1 MPAAA
6 EEAAN
11 VEQNYCA
18 NNDDESTPNQ
28 NKKAK
33 AVEEIPNSA
42 KTVVETQKETESKVK
57 EFLQLLVDYF
67 SNVEQTSGSEKV
79 AELTDSFASLVA
91 KNYPNNF
98 VAFLS
103 IVVENGSMPAYLAAV
118 KYAQEAMTV
127 EVANEFLSYLAN
139 HFLRYI
145 DNCRS
150 SRAFDQFCRYFLEF
164 AAVFPQVESTDFVS
178 SFIVPDTV
186 LLDHKLRMAI
196 LSVPLVRALQA
207 PADGIH
213 FAQTKRSLAEFAQ
226 KCEDVRLLA
235 KLLDLIF
242 TLDGVSVTTK
252 MPNEALMD
260 LTQEVIK
267 HLEPKAVSGGFFPHL
282 SSRTRKAND
291 LPFGAARVYNLRGG
305 RRSTELI
312 SSPFNPQ
319 DCRSLGILISNKLHT
334 LTDMYLHFLA
344 KTTFLEYNQF
354 LELLLL
360 ADQRPSPDLLITLM
374 GLIKVELETVNR
386 LLKDN
391 DNEQDISERLLA
403 YTQVLKVLTPIPF
416 SKQDDLIVRGTN
428 GDDDPT
434 DLSIVLPQFVESARM
449 TRRDFLGIAALI
461 VLRLWN
467 VDIRHC
473 NTYHRYLLEEN
484 LTVELGEVINECL
497 NEIAEMSGEDMV
509 VSFKVDIVFQ

>member
-1 MPAAA
+1 MSRKSNKTTATAFEFDFDEGNTPQLKFSQFLGRMLQPRCFSPVRVSPKGPYNAEEALDTNVASRLSRKKPSAFKKNSKESTVKLDLMPGAA

-91 KNYPNNF
+91 KSYPNNF

-118 KYAQEAMTV
+118 KYAQEAMSI

-178 SFIVPDTV
+178 SFIVPTGSPIKNG
-186 LLDHKLRMAI
+186 H
-196 LSVPLVRALQA
+196 PLGSSGPSIAGSCRCDPFCTNETLFGGVR
-207 PADGIH
+207 
-213 FAQTKRSLAEFAQ
+213 S
-226 KCEDVRLLA
+226 
-235 KLLDLIF
+235 
-242 TLDGVSVTTK
+242 
-252 MPNEALMD
+252 
-260 LTQEVIK
+260 
-267 HLEPKAVSGGFFPHL
+267 
-282 SSRTRKAND
+282 
-291 LPFGAARVYNLRGG
+291 
-305 RRSTELI
+305 
-312 SSPFNPQ
+312 
-319 DCRSLGILISNKLHT
+319 
-334 LTDMYLHFLA
+334 
-344 KTTFLEYNQF
+344 
-354 LELLLL
+354 
-360 ADQRPSPDLLITLM
+360 
-374 GLIKVELETVNR
+374 KV
-386 LLKDN
+386 
-391 DNEQDISERLLA
+391 
-403 YTQVLKVLTPIPF
+403 
-416 SKQDDLIVRGTN
+416 
-428 GDDDPT
+428 
-434 DLSIVLPQFVESARM
+434 
-449 TRRDFLGIAALI
+449 
-461 VLRLWN
+461 
-467 VDIRHC
+467 
-473 NTYHRYLLEEN
+473 
-484 LTVELGEVINECL
+484 
-497 NEIAEMSGEDMV
+497 
-509 VSFKVDIVFQ
+509 